1 MLGASVV
8 RRLSI
13 PMSRKK
19 NQADEPEIQNR
30 KARHNYELL
39 DTLECGVVLLGSEVK
54 SVRAGR
60 VSLGE
65 GYVRATAEPLSLDM
79 HAVRIDLYANAGAIN
94 RAPDSVRKLLAHK
107 REIRKFAKA
116 SDVKGM
122 TIIPLK
128 MYFKEGRIKVLIGL
142 GRGKR
147 SHDKRQSIKEREQKR
162 DIQRAMS
169 KRI

>member
-1 MLGASVV
+1 MT
-8 RRLSI
+8 
-13 PMSRKK
+13 RKK
-19 NQADEPEIQNR
+19 PHADEPEIHNR
-30 KARHNYELL
+30 KARHNYEIL
-39 DTLECGVVLLGSEVK
+39 DTLECGIVLLGSEVK

-65 GYVRATAEPLSLDM
+65 GYVRAQEHPLTLDL
-79 HAVRIDLYANAGAIN
+79 HAVRIDLYANAGAVN
-94 RAPDSVRKLLAHK
+94 RSPDSVRKLLAHK
-107 REIRKFAKA
+107 REIRKLAKA

-122 TIIPLK
+122 TIVPLK

-162 DIQRAMS
+162 EIDRAMS
-169 KRI
+169 KRV